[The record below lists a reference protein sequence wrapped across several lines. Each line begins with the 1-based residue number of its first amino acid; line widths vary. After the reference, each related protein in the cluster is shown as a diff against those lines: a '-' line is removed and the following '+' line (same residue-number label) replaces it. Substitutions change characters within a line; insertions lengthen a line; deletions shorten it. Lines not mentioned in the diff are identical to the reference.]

1 MPDSTIIAQI
11 AGRDSVAAAVLA
23 VRERGFTRVVP
34 TVAYTG
40 TETGDRTAPLRALEI
55 LRSSLGNG
63 VVVDDPI
70 SLHDPGLW
78 AALNGRPA
86 AELRERFGVFSPCM
100 ACHLY
105 FHLLRVPL
113 SWTLGNTP
121 VVSGERDTHDG
132 RLKLSQTAESIDA
145 SIRVLAYGDVE
156 LLVPIRDNSGVEI
169 SSIVGG
175 GWEEGAG
182 QLSCLLSGNY
192 ATLDGRVP
200 LDESAY
206 DRYITEFFEPVGR
219 AVIDAWRRPGDG
231 PADYEAL
238 ISGVLGHHPE

>member
-1 MPDSTIIAQI
+1 MPDSTVIAQI

-23 VRERGFTRVVP
+23 VRERGFARVVP
-34 TVAYTG
+34 TIAYSG
-40 TETGDRTAPLRALEI
+40 TETGDQGAPARAVERLREL
-55 LRSSLGNG
+55 LLGMAT
-63 VVVDDPI
+63 VDEPI
-70 SLHDPGLW
+70 TLHDPKLW

-113 SWTLGNTP
+113 SWSLGNAP

-132 RLKLSQTAESIDA
+132 RVKLSQTTASIDA
-145 SIRVLAYGDVE
+145 SIRVMAYADVE
-156 LLVPIRDNSGVEI
+156 LLEPLRAMSGQQ
-169 SSIVGG
+169 VGELVGDG
-175 GWEEGAG
+175 GDEGAG

-200 LDESAY
+200 VQEAAY
-206 DRYITEFFEPVGR
+206 ERYISEFFEPVGR
-219 AVIDAWRRPGDG
+219 AVIDAWRSPGDG
-231 PADYEAL
+231 SAGYGELVAE
-238 ISGVLGHHPE
+238 VLSLRD

>member
-1 MPDSTIIAQI
+1 MPDSTMIAQI

-34 TVAYTG
+34 TIAYSG
-40 TETGDRTAPLRALEI
+40 TETGDPAAPARAVERLREL
-55 LRSSLGNG
+55 LLGKAD
-63 VVVDDPI
+63 VDEPI
-70 SLHDPGLW
+70 TLHDPKLW
-78 AALNGRPA
+78 TALNGRPA

-105 FHLLRVPL
+105 FHLTRVPL
-113 SWTLGNTP
+113 SWALDNAP

-132 RLKLSQTAESIDA
+132 RIKLSQTSASIDA

-156 LLVPIRDNSGVEI
+156 LLEPLRTLSGEQ
-169 SSIVGG
+169 VGELVG
-175 GWEEGAG
+175 DAWDEGAG

-200 LDESAY
+200 LDEAAY
-206 DRYITEFFEPVGR
+206 TRYIAEFFEPIGR
-219 AVIDAWRRPGDG
+219 AVIDAWRGPADG
-231 PADYEAL
+231 PTDYEAL
-238 ISGVLGHHPE
+238 VRQVLGR

>member
-40 TETGDRTAPLRALEI
+40 TETGDSTAPARAVDRLREL
-55 LRSSLGNG
+55 LLGTAE
-63 VVVDDPI
+63 VAEPI
-70 SLHDPGLW
+70 TLHDPRLW

-86 AELRERFGVFSPCM
+86 AEIRERFRMFSPCM

-113 SWTLGNTP
+113 AWALDDAP

-132 RLKLSQTAESIDA
+132 RVKLSQTTASIDA
-145 SIRVLAYGDVE
+145 SIRVLAYGGVE
-156 LLVPIRDNSGVEI
+156 LLEPLRDLAGEQ
-169 SSIVGG
+169 VGELVG
-175 GWEEGAG
+175 DGWDEGAG

-206 DRYITEFFEPVGR
+206 DRYIAEFFEPVGR
-219 AVIDAWRRPGDG
+219 AVIDAWRNPGDG
-231 PADYEAL
+231 PADYAGIVGE
-238 ISGVLGHHPE
+238 VLGG